1 MNNQTLNH
9 SIVSQS
15 EATALKE
22 MIFRRARERAQ
33 TLTDDIQTSYT
44 SAVQTDIMDLARDS
58 FVTTKNPFAQ
68 TEEREVKTNIEKSKT
83 EPEEISFARKH
94 VAEIKSQITYKN
106 KNTNQNIANQEVES
120 TMLEAR
126 ADFSKKKSFM
136 GALEF
141 LNSQATI
148 ALIKNKGATFEAL
161 A

>member
-68 TEEREVKTNIEKSKT
+68 TEEREVKTNIEKSET
-83 EPEEISFARKH
+83 EPKEISFARKH